1 MTQLTQEEVRDE
13 ILSLYEEKEESL
25 QKFSSEI
32 EKIENEGIES
42 FEKKVISIKNKLV
55 QDTAVSDDELET
67 KYLEEVEL
75 ARKVVFQEVEEK
87 IKTLVR
93 GAESN
98 MV

>member
-32 EKIENEGIES
+32 EKIENEGIEF
-42 FEKKVISIKNKLV
+42 FERKVIAIKNKLV
-55 QDTAVSDDELET
+55 QDQSIADENLEA

-75 ARKVVFQEVEEK
+75 ARKESLQRVEEK
-87 IKTLVR
+87 ISALVQ
-93 GAESN
+93 GVESN
-98 MV
+98 